1 MNLYK
6 RVLSR
11 GLAVALVFFGA
22 ALLGH
27 QVIDART
34 DGTTDTPTE
43 STADDSVLPAADESV
58 SPAEDEVSA
67 DPSSESTAD
76 DQVTINGEDAT
87 HTIAPSENP
96 KAPDARVEIPD
107 LEPVENSSDD
117 QSTPFTYDEAK
128 QLGVTSEKDE
138 DTYEEPVV
146 RAGYD
151 NAQEALRDMY
161 EDIVSGIN
169 TRRSESVYR
178 KWQKYAA
185 SILAR
190 TDRLSTG
197 L

>member
-1 MNLYK
+1 MNLYR
-6 RVLSR
+6 RVLSH
-11 GLAVALVFFGA
+11 GLAVALVFIGA
-22 ALLGH
+22 ALLDR

-34 DGTTDTPTE
+34 DDTMDTPTE
-43 STADDSVLPAADESV
+43 STAEQSVLPAADEV
-58 SPAEDEVSA
+58 PA
-67 DPSSESTAD
+67 DPSAD
-76 DQVTINGEDAT
+76 DAVGGQVTITGEDST

-128 QLGVTSEKDE
+128 QLGVTSEKE
-138 DTYEEPVV
+138 GDTYKEPVV

-169 TRRSESVYR
+169 TRRSVSIYR

-190 TDRLSTG
+190 T
-197 L
+197 